1 MKEENENID
10 CHEATPPPAGNFYY
24 YSQIHDN
31 TVSIVNTNI
40 IKKIVGSK
48 LNEMCTL
55 SIRAGCL

>member
-10 CHEATPPPAGNFYY
+10 CHEATPPPAGSFYY

-40 IKKIVGSK
+40 RIKKK
-48 LNEMCTL
+48 
-55 SIRAGCL
+55 